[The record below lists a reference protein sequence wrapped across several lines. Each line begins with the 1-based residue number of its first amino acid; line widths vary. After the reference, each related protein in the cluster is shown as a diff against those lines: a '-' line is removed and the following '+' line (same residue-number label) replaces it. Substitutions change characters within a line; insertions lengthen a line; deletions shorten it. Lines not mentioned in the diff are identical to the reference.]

1 MLVVVAT
8 VAPRCFAN
16 WMANVPTPPEP
27 AWIRIFCPFSQIG
40 FLDQH
45 LPGGQPHQGDG
56 SRFLHGEVLRFQ
68 RHVGFVHGNEL
79 RERADPAIARPS
91 IDLVTR
97 LELPDLGPDPNH
109 GSGHVVPQD
118 EGRAIRQDELELSI
132 PDLRIQ
138 KIEPGRVDLDQDIV
152 IPQRRL
158 RHLAEAAERPSSC
171 IDRR

>member
-1 MLVVVAT
+1 MDQDLL
-8 VAPRCFAN
+8 
-16 WMANVPTPPEP
+16 
-27 AWIRIFCPFSQIG
+27 PFSQIG
-40 FLDQH
+40 FLDQR
-45 LPGGQPHQGDG
+45 LPGGQAHQGDG

-68 RHVGFVHGNEL
+68 RHVGFVYGNEL
-79 RERADPAIARPS
+79 CERADPAIARPS

-118 EGRAIRQDELELSI
+118 EGRAIRQDEFELSI

-152 IPQRRL
+152 IPQCRL
-158 RHLAEAAERPSSC
+158 RHLAKPQSALLLVSIDDEGFHDGPFSSLLPTPAPG
-171 IDRR
+171 